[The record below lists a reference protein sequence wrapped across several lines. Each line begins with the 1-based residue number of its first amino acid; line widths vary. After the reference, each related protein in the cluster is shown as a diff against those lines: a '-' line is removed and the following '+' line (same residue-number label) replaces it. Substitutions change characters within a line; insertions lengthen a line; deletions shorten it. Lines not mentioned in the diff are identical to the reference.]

1 MRKIIISFEE
11 RIRPIL
17 KTPAKG
23 SEGDLC
29 VQSDEVKTDINNIL
43 ARYAGNLSEMTA
55 WRNSQVFGDATLL
68 GKDLLE
74 IHQLLADKTA
84 DAASKF
90 ASDELLTKRFKTFD
104 EYVQA
109 VKDGWDGSD
118 LVSSEID
125 DKLKV
130 GTPID
135 NNEVNDEKKENQ

>member
-11 RIRPIL
+11 RKRPIL

-29 VQSDEVKTDINNIL
+29 VQSDEPKTDINNIL
-43 ARYAGNLSEMTA
+43 ARYAGNLSELTA

-84 DAASKF
+84 DAAKKF
-90 ASDELLTKRFKTFD
+90 SADELLTKRFETFD
-104 EYVQA
+104 DYVQA
-109 VKDGWDGSD
+109 VKNGWDGSD
-118 LVSSEID
+118 LVVKSDDDTVDPVVDNVNKDSVNEKEKSE
-125 DKLKV
+125 
-130 GTPID
+130 
-135 NNEVNDEKKENQ
+135 

>member
-43 ARYAGNLSEMTA
+43 ARYAGNLSELTA

-74 IHQLLADKTA
+74 LHTIYNERLS
-84 DAASKF
+84 DAVAKF
-90 ASDELLTKRFKTFD
+90 EGDEVLSKRFANFD
-104 EYVQA
+104 EYLNA
-109 VKDGWDGSD
+109 VKNGWNGED
-118 LVSSEID
+118 LVNPADPPAEPP
-125 DKLKV
+125 V
-130 GTPID
+130 EPPV
-135 NNEVNDEKKENQ
+135 EPKE